1 MYLCSGGDEFNMK
14 RKTRVKLAKA
24 ERFGFKFLIKLI
36 GISAG
41 SVLIAIAYNA
51 LVTPYGLLSGG
62 IGGLSIMGHYL
73 FGFPI
78 YFVIFLLNIPLFIWG
93 LKELD
98 REFIFYSI
106 IGTAALIIALP
117 VTKPYIHLSHVDL
130 SLAAIFS
137 GVVIG
142 LGVGIIMKFGGSSGG
157 VDIVSIIMKKK
168 ANISVG
174 AFSFYTN
181 IFVLIL
187 YLCFF
192 DLNRVLY
199 TCISMW
205 VSGKVTDAVLEGFN
219 RKKSV
224 TIISDKSEIIAE
236 RIMNE
241 INRGVTYLE
250 GYGGFTGERKAVI
263 NSIVN
268 NFENA
273 KLKEI
278 ISEEDPS
285 AFVVITDAI
294 EVAGKGFT
302 YRNAREKKSL
312 TNVI

>member
-1 MYLCSGGDEFNMK
+1 MK
-14 RKTRVKLAKA
+14 RKTKVKIAKV

-36 GISAG
+36 GITVG

-51 LVTPYGLLSGG
+51 LIIPYGLLSGG
-62 IGGLSIMGHYL
+62 IGGLSIMGNYL

-78 YFVIFLLNIPLFIWG
+78 SLAILLLNIPLFIWG
-93 LKELD
+93 LKEID
-98 REFIFYSI
+98 REFIFYSL

-117 VTKPYIHLSHVDL
+117 ITKPYIYLPSVDL
-130 SLAAIFS
+130 FLAAVFS

-142 LGVGIIMKFGGSSGG
+142 IGVGIILKFGGSSGG
-157 VDIVSIIMKKK
+157 TDIVSIIMKKK

-174 AFSFYTN
+174 AVSFYFN
-181 IFVLIL
+181 IVVLVL
-187 YLCFF
+187 SVFF
-192 DLNRVLY
+192 FKLELVLY

-205 VSGKVTDAVLEGFN
+205 VSGKVIDAVLEGFN

-224 TIISDKSEIIAE
+224 TIISDKNEIIAE

-250 GYGGFTGERKAVI
+250 GYGGFTGEKKAVI

-278 ISEEDPS
+278 IREEDPT

-302 YRNAREKKSL
+302 FKNIRVKKNL